1 MNVKAGGA
9 QTGGAFTFIEW
20 SAPAGFGPPLHV
32 HGREDEAFYII
43 DGQIS
48 VECGAK
54 RFTAGPGDF
63 TFLPRGIPHTFLVTR
78 GPVRGLQIT
87 APAGFE
93 EFIAEAGRPAQRPG
107 LPEPAEPDIA
117 RLRVAAW
124 RAVWAAMP
132 NNPVM
137 AARFAHLTTRQDNRL
152 ARQQARTACA
162 AALLRWIHVV
172 VTRRVTWDPAV
183 AAGGTPLRQAA

>member
-1 MNVKAGGA
+1 MSFEPDGYLLTARDGPQLWFTGTRMNVKAGGA

-93 EFIAEAGRPAQRPG
+93 EFIAEAGSPAQRPG

-117 RLRVAAW
+117 RL
-124 RAVWAAMP
+124 
-132 NNPVM
+132 
-137 AARFAHLTTRQDNRL
+137 
-152 ARQQARTACA
+152 A
-162 AALLRWIHVV
+162 AAGQRHGSQILGPP
-172 VTRRVTWDPAV
+172 PA
-183 AAGGTPLRQAA
+183 PPSR

>member
-1 MNVKAGGA
+1 MSFEPDGYLLTAGDGPQLWFAGTRMNVKAGGA
-9 QTGGAFTFIEW
+9 QTGGAFTVIEW
-20 SAPAGFGPPLHV
+20 SAPAGFGPPLHA

-48 VECGAK
+48 VECGGK

-93 EFIAEAGRPAQRPG
+93 EFIAEAGRPAQGPG
-107 LPEPAEPDIA
+107 LPELAEPDIA
-117 RLRVAAW
+117 RL
-124 RAVWAAMP
+124 
-132 NNPVM
+132 
-137 AARFAHLTTRQDNRL
+137 
-152 ARQQARTACA
+152 A
-162 AALLRWIHVV
+162 AAGQRYGHQILGPPRPPPHISLIR
-172 VTRRVTWDPAV
+172 P
-183 AAGGTPLRQAA
+183 